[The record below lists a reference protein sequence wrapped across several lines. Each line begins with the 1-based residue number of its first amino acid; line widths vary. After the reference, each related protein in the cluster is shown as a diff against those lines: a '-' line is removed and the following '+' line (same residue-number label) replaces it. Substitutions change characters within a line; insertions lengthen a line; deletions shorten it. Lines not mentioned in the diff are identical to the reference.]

1 MIKLIPIIKEEV
13 TPRTTFTTTQQNVDP
28 ETGKISWKVKYH
40 PAKGL
45 EKGLEDLKEQMEL
58 LIRQNPKD
66 LKLIEYYDTF
76 RKYKKLLNT
85 HLNKQYPKK

>member
-1 MIKLIPIIKEEV
+1 MIQLRNILKEEV
-13 TPRTTFTTTQQNVDP
+13 TPRTTFTTNQQGIDP
-28 ETGKISWKVKYH
+28 ETGQIKWDVKYH

-66 LKLIEYYDTF
+66 LKLIELYDTF
-76 RKYKKLLNT
+76 RKYKKILNT